1 MPVSRGTILEHNNL
15 SQRRPPAGKTS
26 NCVMLCKQNH
36 SQLKRAVCWQVP
48 SSLNLGV
55 IFCTDTSVQQKRE
68 PSCQQVHQFGQGNG
82 KLRFFS
88 CIYYAL
94 IRPFR
99 MHTYIWFF
107 LSSMG
112 SFVKSIRDTYFC
124 PSFNT
129 VKLFTVLPWKWLCS
143 VTFLSTD

>member
-1 MPVSRGTILEHNNL
+1 MPVSRGTILKHNNL
-15 SQRRPPAGKTS
+15 SRRRPPAGKTS

-82 KLRFFS
+82 KLRVFFFHLLCFDTS
-88 CIYYAL
+88 FQDAYIHLVLVFNGQFCKIYQRHIL
-94 IRPFR
+94 
-99 MHTYIWFF
+99 
-107 LSSMG
+107 LSI
-112 SFVKSIRDTYFC
+112 F
-124 PSFNT
+124 
-129 VKLFTVLPWKWLCS
+129 
-143 VTFLSTD
+143 